1 MSSQQRLMKILL
13 APHVSEK
20 GTLLADRDRQFVFQ
34 VARDANKAEIKQAVE
49 QMFNV
54 KVEHVRTVNSQGKI
68 KRFGQMM
75 GRRNHSKKAY
85 VKLKP
90 GFDIEFATGQ

>member
-1 MSSQQRLMKILL
+1 MSSQRSLKILL
-13 APHVSEK
+13 APHISEK

-49 QMFNV
+49 QMFSV
-54 KVEHVRTVNSQGKI
+54 EVEHVRTVNSQGKI

-75 GRRNHSKKAY
+75 GRRKHSKKAY

-90 GFDIEFATGQ
+90 GFDIEFGGAQ

>member
-13 APHVSEK
+13 APHISEK

-54 KVEHVRTVNSQGKI
+54 QVEHVRTVNSQGKI

-90 GFDIEFATGQ
+90 GFDIEFGGAQ

>member
-1 MSSQQRLMKILL
+1 MSSQRLLKILL

-20 GTLLADRDRQFVFQ
+20 STMAADRDRQFVFQ

-49 QMFNV
+49 QMFSV
-54 KVEHVRTVNSQGKI
+54 EVEHVRTVNSLGKT

-90 GFDIEFATGQ
+90 GFDIEFAGAQ